1 MELTLSLTLDNG
13 AIQLFWTY
21 FIRFFVFVNGM
32 RLDRLHEMYRPCLV
46 NGNTPGGAVFF
57 RPAGSFFAG
66 IRTDYREYPRR
77 PNGKIPAIGRVDLF
91 IQGLGFISS
100 FLHVQPQKEDKRRRS
115 RQRSPLPRPFQLK
128 PSSR

>member
-46 NGNTPGGAVFF
+46 NGNTPGGAEFFVRQVVFLQESARITGNNWAVKTENF
-57 RPAGSFFAG
+57 P
-66 IRTDYREYPRR
+66 
-77 PNGKIPAIGRVDLF
+77 
-91 IQGLGFISS
+91 
-100 FLHVQPQKEDKRRRS
+100 
-115 RQRSPLPRPFQLK
+115 PLAVLTF
-128 PSSR
+128 